1 MKKHYGGISHTFVNA
16 MFGIILVIGILD
28 WMGISDTLQYVLFLF
43 TFIMATRH
51 WISRSSRLKRFPPKN
66 SFGVM
71 IDITAMFII
80 FLIIKAASLNIG
92 FYFASLAVLRAIDA
106 LGVSRTLS
114 EYVLTRV
121 EKIRFNAMRWIYFLE
136 AATYIL
142 FEVLSFDY
150 GLPNVFGITALILVW
165 LFGRVSEYEL

>member
-1 MKKHYGGISHTFVNA
+1 MEKHYGGISHTFVNA
-16 MFGIILVIGILD
+16 MFGIILVIGFLD
-28 WMGISDTLQYVLFLF
+28 WMGISNTLQYALFIF
-43 TFIMATRH
+43 TFILATRH

-66 SFGVM
+66 ISGVLM
-71 IDITAMFII
+71 DVTAMFII

-106 LGVSRTLS
+106 LGISRMLS
-114 EYVLTRV
+114 DYVLTRV

-136 AATYIL
+136 ASIYIL
-142 FEVLSFDY
+142 FEVLSFNY

-165 LFGRVSEYEL
+165 LFGRVSEYEI